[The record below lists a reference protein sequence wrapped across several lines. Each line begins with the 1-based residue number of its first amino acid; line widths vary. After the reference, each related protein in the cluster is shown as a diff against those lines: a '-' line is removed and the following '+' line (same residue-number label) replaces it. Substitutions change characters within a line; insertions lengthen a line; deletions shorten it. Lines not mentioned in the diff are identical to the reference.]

1 MRSVQDEPTTLWRLR
16 RDHAEVEC
24 RARLMPYG
32 IEVDMSRDGKIVLT
46 RTFETDNEALAW
58 AAGKRAARES
68 EGWILVP
75 PGSRAGY
82 EHVI

>member
-1 MRSVQDEPTTLWRLR
+1 MQDEPTTLWRLR

-68 EGWILVP
+68 EGWIPVSAP
-75 PGSRAGY
+75 SRPGHER
-82 EHVI
+82 VV

>member
-1 MRSVQDEPTTLWRLR
+1 MQDEPTTLWRLR

-58 AAGKRAARES
+58 ADGKRAARES
-68 EGWILVP
+68 EGWIPVP
-75 PGSRAGY
+75 PRSRAGC
-82 EHVI
+82 ERVI